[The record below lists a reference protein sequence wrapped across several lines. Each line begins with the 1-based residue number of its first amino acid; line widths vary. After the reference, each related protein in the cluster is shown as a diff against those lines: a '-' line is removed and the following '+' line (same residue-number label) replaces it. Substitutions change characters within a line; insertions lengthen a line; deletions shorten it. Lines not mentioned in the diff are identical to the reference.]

1 MLIWSSWIA
10 TQDVVTEDDWSW
22 RDQDGGGGDDHHHHH
37 PTSFEEYKKLPYQ
50 SNQQIDSIVAY
61 LMDLAK
67 TPPSDLWD
75 IFGMDNDNIN
85 NKSSDNNMKNY
96 GKDVFSLQQLEQGK
110 CPTNI
115 GTVGWLPPKPW
126 NSDEISTLYQ
136 SKVAELKSSNKN
148 KKMRGPV
155 ANQQST
161 EVILW
166 YEHMSKAGGTTFCGL
181 AKTNLGRDL
190 VPKYYCM
197 PKRQGSKDYDGRVG
211 SWTNDE
217 LISYANR
224 EAHYIVANEWDPFNI
239 DKLALSGRSLDGQ
252 KVPSSESSIAGRQQ
266 QTRSPPRLLFV
277 TTLRDPADRLL
288 STYLFFRHKENPPE
302 FGQWLKSNQNR
313 IRNFQIGMKGAFR
326 SNVARYNAIVWRYSG
341 GKLRHRL
348 PEEAVVVVASEEQKK
363 HGINQN
369 NRFPVPMMDENY
381 WKDPFET
388 AIRALMQLDVILPMD
403 VMTKEEGQET
413 MRRILGWDEVAI
425 KDGRGKGDK
434 DNGHI
439 VTTGKI
445 RNSNAREYLSEED
458 YRFMWEAN
466 WLDNILVLWCRAVF
480 LARLHCKD
488 A

>member
-1 MLIWSSWIA
+1 MIA
-10 TQDVVTEDDWSW
+10 TQEGATGDDWSW
-22 RDQDGGGGDDHHHHH
+22 RGQNDDDESDHH
-37 PTSFEEYKKLPYQ
+37 PASFEEYKKLPYQ
-50 SNQQIDSIVAY
+50 SNPQLDSIVAY

-75 IFGMDNDNIN
+75 IFGMDDNIN
-85 NKSSDNNMKNY
+85 NNKSSSGNNMKNY
-96 GKDVFSLQQLEQGK
+96 GKDVFSLQELEQGK
-110 CPTNI
+110 CPSNI
-115 GTVGWLPPKPW
+115 DTLGWLPPKPW
-126 NSDEISTLYQ
+126 NSEEISSLYQ

-148 KKMRGPV
+148 KKKMMMRGPA
-155 ANQQST
+155 ANQQQST

-197 PKRQGSKDYDGRVG
+197 PKRLGSKDYDGRVG
-211 SWTNDE
+211 SWTNDA
-217 LISYANR
+217 LISYATR
-224 EAHYIVANEWDPFNI
+224 EAHFIVANEWDPFNI

-252 KVPSSESSIAGRQQ
+252 KVPLPKKRKEDVSL
-266 QTRSPPRLLFV
+266 PPRLLFV

-302 FGQWLKSNQNR
+302 FGQWLKLNQNR

-341 GKLRHRL
+341 GNLRVRL
-348 PEEAVVVVASEEQKK
+348 PEEAVVGARSEEQK
-363 HGINQN
+363 HGINNQN
-369 NRFPVPMMDENY
+369 NRFPVPIMDENY

-425 KDGRGKGDK
+425 KDGRGRGDK

-458 YRFMWEAN
+458 YKFMWEAN

-480 LARLHCKD
+480 LARLHCID